1 MSLEVERKYLGA
13 CEEDLLP
20 ALAALGATRVLA
32 PHFESNTVFDNR
44 EGTLFAG
51 HRLLRLR
58 CREWADHADGVLT
71 CKIPLA
77 DLELAT
83 GPVKRREELEIPLT
97 SREHISTLAR
107 ILGEL
112 GYTPAGRYEKVRSSW
127 AVTLKGATAHIDMD
141 TLPFV
146 QAVEIEA
153 QPAAIELLEAR
164 LGLDKFP
171 LSAKSYHVLYL
182 EWLAAH
188 NRPADTHMV
197 FAPDRRILL
206 RARLHLDA

>member
-13 CEEDLLP
+13 SEGELVPRLQKLQ
-20 ALAALGATRVLA
+20 ARQVLA
-32 PHFESNTVFDNR
+32 PHFESNTVYDTAQ
-44 EGTLFAG
+44 GTLFAD

-58 CREWADHADGVLT
+58 SREWADHADGVLT
-71 CKIPLA
+71 CKLPMA
-77 DLELAT
+77 DLILAT
-83 GPVKRREELEIPLT
+83 GPVKRREELEIPLA
-97 SREHISTLAR
+97 SREHISNMAR
-107 ILGEL
+107 ILREL
-112 GYTPAGRYEKVRSSW
+112 GYAPTGCYEKVRSSW
-127 AVTLKGATAHIDMD
+127 TVTLDGATAHLDMD

-153 QPAAIELLEAR
+153 APDVLEHLEGL

-188 NRPADTHMV
+188 NRPADTRMV
-197 FAPDRRILL
+197 FAPDRRTLL
-206 RARLHLDA
+206 RSTLHLAD